1 MAIFVWQPKWN
12 SRLLEAFK
20 INYVGTDPYVSC
32 TPALCHHRIS
42 AQDKFLVL
50 SSDGLYQY
58 FTNKEVVDQVE
69 AFTAAQ
75 PDGDPAQHLV
85 GELVVR
91 AARKAGEQ
99 PNHQTNAMG
108 SARDPS
114 LPESSLTWLRSEF
127 CDRRHGVARAAG
139 HPARREEALP

>member
-1 MAIFVWQPKWN
+1 M
-12 SRLLEAFK
+12 
-20 INYVGTDPYVSC
+20 
-32 TPALCHHRIS
+32 
-42 AQDKFLVL
+42 L

-85 GELVVR
+85 GELVIR

-99 PNHQTNAMG
+99 RSRARSTARSNPNQ
-108 SARDPS
+108 
-114 LPESSLTWLRSEF
+114 
-127 CDRRHGVARAAG
+127 
-139 HPARREEALP
+139 PAS

>member
-1 MAIFVWQPKWN
+1 VAIFLWQPKWN

-20 INYVGTDPYVSC
+20 VNYVGTDPYVSC

-85 GELVVR
+85 GELVIR

-99 PNHQTNAMG
+99 RSRVH
-108 SARDPS
+108 SAARS
-114 LPESSLTWLRSEF
+114 NRLLETLTWFSWIF
-127 CDRRHGVARAAG
+127 FHCRHGVARAAG

>member
-1 MAIFVWQPKWN
+1 MTILVFSEKITDVSAAISLWQPKWN

-20 INYVGTDPYVSC
+20 VNYVGTAPYVSC

-85 GELVVR
+85 GELVIR

-99 PNHQTNAMG
+99 RSRARSTARSNPNQ
-108 SARDPS
+108 
-114 LPESSLTWLRSEF
+114 
-127 CDRRHGVARAAG
+127 
-139 HPARREEALP
+139 PAS

>member
-1 MAIFVWQPKWN
+1 M
-12 SRLLEAFK
+12 
-20 INYVGTDPYVSC
+20 
-32 TPALCHHRIS
+32 
-42 AQDKFLVL
+42 L

-69 AFTAAQ
+69 AFTAAE

-85 GELVVR
+85 GELVIR

-99 PNHQTNAMG
+99 HTAQHDQIRTGFLNLDMVHPFF
-108 SARDPS
+108 R
-114 LPESSLTWLRSEF
+114 
-127 CDRRHGVARAAG
+127 CRHGVARAAG